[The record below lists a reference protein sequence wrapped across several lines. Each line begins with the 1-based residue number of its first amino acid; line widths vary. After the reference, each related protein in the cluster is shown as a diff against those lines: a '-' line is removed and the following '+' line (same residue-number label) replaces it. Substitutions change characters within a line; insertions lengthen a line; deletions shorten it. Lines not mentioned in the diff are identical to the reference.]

1 MVCGQSRKPFN
12 RKGLQMNSQTN
23 QTSPNEISEA
33 TRKRLEA
40 QLADRNVSDSQ
51 NPVFIFSMTSTD
63 LLLAAAAGLIDL
75 NQLAREQLADR
86 GLDANGKWIGFDN
99 AARIW
104 EVER

>member
-12 RKGLQMNSQTN
+12 RKGLQMNNQTN
-23 QTSPNEISEA
+23 QSQARQMSEA

-86 GLDANGKWIGFDN
+86 GLNADGKWVGFDR
-99 AARIW
+99 AAEIW
-104 EVER
+104 EVK